1 MRPLKWLSLGAAV
14 WILYWGLAAWGLRS
28 GFEAWFGEQQR
39 QGWQVSYGP
48 MSTGGFPTRHVTRL
62 DQPLLADPGTGAAWS
77 ADWIEFDSPALWPGA
92 QSLQFPATPQR
103 FSFFDQ
109 SRSLIAEEMRAE
121 LHLAP
126 GLALELEQ
134 LSLTSQAWQIS
145 DRDGPLWQAQDLVL
159 AMRQMT
165 PPEQYHLKAEA
176 RQFSPSGLVRAG
188 FGLLEKDLPPWF
200 DALALQAKLRFD
212 TPWDRRAIELR
223 RPQIRQVSLE
233 LAEAHWG
240 DMLFRAAG
248 ELEVDEKGRLSGE
261 LALRAENWQAMLDMG
276 ERLSL
281 LPPSSR
287 SAVEKVLALF
297 STGSGREAKIDTT
310 LRFHEGQMWA
320 GPLPIGAAPLLV
332 LR

>member
-1 MRPLKWLSLGAAV
+1 MRLLKWLSLGAAV
-14 WILYWGLAAWGLRS
+14 WVLYWGLAAWGLRS

-39 QGWQVSYGP
+39 QGWQVAYGP
-48 MSTGGFPTRHVTRL
+48 ISTGGFPSRHVTRL
-62 DQPLLADPGTGAAWS
+62 EQPLLADPGTGLAWS
-77 ADWIEFDSPALWPGA
+77 ADWITFDSPALWPGA
-92 QSLQFPATPQR
+92 QSLKFPATPQR
-103 FSFFDQ
+103 FSIFDQ

-126 GLALELEQ
+126 GLALELEH
-134 LSLTSQAWQIS
+134 LSLTSQAWQIG

-159 AMRQMT
+159 AMRQLT

-176 RQFSPSGLVRAG
+176 QQFSPSALMRSGY
-188 FGLLEKDLPPWF
+188 GLLKDNFPAGF
-200 DALALQAKLRFD
+200 DALELRADVTFD

-223 RPQIRQVSLE
+223 RPQIRQINLD
-233 LAEAHWG
+233 LAKARWG

-248 ELEVDEKGRLSGE
+248 ALQVDEKGRLGGE
-261 LALRAENWQAMLDMG
+261 LTLQAENWRAILDMG

-287 SAVEKVLALF
+287 GAVEKILALF
-297 STGSGREAKIDTT
+297 STGSGRAAKIDTI
-310 LRFHEGQMWA
+310 LRFHEGQIWV
-320 GPLPIGAAPLLV
+320 GPLPIGTAPLLV